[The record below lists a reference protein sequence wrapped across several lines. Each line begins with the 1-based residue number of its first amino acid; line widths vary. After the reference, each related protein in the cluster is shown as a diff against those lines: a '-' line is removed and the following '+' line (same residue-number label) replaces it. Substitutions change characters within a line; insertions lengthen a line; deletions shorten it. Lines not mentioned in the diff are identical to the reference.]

1 MQFKGEIMEPIQA
14 GYEAYNGYVFTQL
27 DADLYNRECEK
38 AFHFP
43 TEWNLNNRHRTFLII
58 IGAFQ

>member
-1 MQFKGEIMEPIQA
+1 MKPIKA
-14 GYEAYNGYVFTQL
+14 GYIAYNGYVFTQS

-38 AFHFP
+38 AFYFP

-58 IGAFQ
+58 IGAFK

>member
-1 MQFKGEIMEPIQA
+1 MEQIEA
-14 GYEAYNGYVFTQL
+14 GYLAYNGYVFTQL

-38 AFHFP
+38 AFYFP
-43 TEWNLNNRHRTFLII
+43 TEWNLNSRHRTFLII